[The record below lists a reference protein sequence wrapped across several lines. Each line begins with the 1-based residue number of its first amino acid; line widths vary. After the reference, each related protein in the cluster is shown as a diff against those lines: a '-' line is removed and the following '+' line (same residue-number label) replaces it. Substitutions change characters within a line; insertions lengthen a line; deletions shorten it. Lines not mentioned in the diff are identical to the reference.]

1 MNQRR
6 IWAGLIAFAAVAAVA
21 TLVAACGGGAESE
34 PEQTAAQAAGQTAQ
48 AEQAAAQAE
57 QVESAEQDARVQ
69 VVRGRAALGDP
80 AAPVLIQEYSDFL

>member
-6 IWAGLIAFAAVAAVA
+6 IWAGLIAVAAVA
-21 TLVAACGGGAESE
+21 TLVAACGGGAKSE
-34 PEQTAAQAAGQTAQ
+34 PEQTAVQAAGPTAQAEQ

-57 QVESAEQDARVQ
+57 QVVSAEQDARVQ